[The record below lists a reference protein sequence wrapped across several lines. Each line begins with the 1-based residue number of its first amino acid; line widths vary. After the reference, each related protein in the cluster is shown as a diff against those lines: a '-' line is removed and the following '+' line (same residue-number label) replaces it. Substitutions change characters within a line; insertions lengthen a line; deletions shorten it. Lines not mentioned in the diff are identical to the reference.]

1 MKCSYNWL
9 NGFLKGKAPKPE
21 EISELLTM
29 NSMEVESIADF
40 TRTSC
45 GLDAVNDFVID
56 VKTLPNNNHSCLCHR
71 GIAREVGVLS
81 GIPVSKYS
89 RDYKDFIISE
99 TNKKLTV
106 KIVEPKLPARPND
119 NKFGHSGGCRR
130 YAGRIVENI
139 KVGPSPKWLKDYLE
153 VLGQRSINNIVDATN
168 FIMNEIG
175 QPMHAFDADK
185 LKLINADKNADKRRL
200 GIEIVVK
207 NAIRGQRIITLDKKD
222 VELDE
227 NVLLITDGENP
238 LAIAGIKGGNYA
250 ELDLKTT
257 NIVLESASFDPVLIR
272 KTAQRIK
279 IQTDASKRYEND
291 FSQEVAGEA
300 MDILTKLIV
309 EIAGTKDTK
318 VGEVVDNYPK
328 KPNKFKLGISSKEAS
343 QIIGVEIKDKDIE
356 DIFNRFGF
364 EYKKIKPIDEVL
376 KLALTLVDTP
386 YKNGASV
393 SYDAP
398 NVFDC
403 SGFITYLF
411 RESGVSVPRISVDQY
426 VFGKMISEKDLKP
439 GDTIYSNTREGK
451 IHYETIEFLPGTK
464 VPEGVD
470 HCGLYI
476 GDGKVIHATGLFG
489 KVVVEEL
496 NKSNRFE
503 HISGYRRMSENEERF
518 VIIVPD
524 ERLDL
529 RIKEDLAEEI
539 GRIYGYSKIVDS
551 KDIGNKLPVKI
562 EKGFAYKEKIRRILY
577 SEGFSE
583 VMNYSFAD
591 KGEIELANPMSPEK
605 KFLRSN
611 LIDQMIKC
619 LEFNSRYSELID
631 MPQIKIF
638 EFGHVFSSVGE
649 RENLIIGVKNPLS
662 IKKPKEKDVINNVIV
677 LIEKELG
684 IKLEKLNNNEFAVEF
699 DFGSLIA
706 KLPDDVSYELTEIGD
721 KNVRFKS
728 ISQYPY
734 MIRDVAVFTP
744 DGTKPEEVFDI
755 ISSEINELVI
765 KNNLFDVFNK
775 KMEDGSIKISYAY
788 RLIFQS
794 YERTLSDNEVN
805 TIMQKITDKLN
816 SKLGWQVR

>member
-1 MKCSYNWL
+1 MKVSYNWL

-21 EISELLTM
+21 EISEILTM
-29 NSMEVESIADF
+29 NSMEVEGVEKAE
-40 TRTSC
+40 
-45 GLDAVNDFVID
+45 NDFVID

-71 GIAREVGVLS
+71 GIAREVGVLA

-106 KIVEPKLPARPND
+106 KIVDPKL
-119 NKFGHSGGCRR
+119 CRR

-139 KVGPSPKWLKDYLE
+139 KVGSSPKWLKDYLE

-175 QPMHAFDADK
+175 QPMHAFDFNKIAQTDAD
-185 LKLINADKNADKRRL
+185 LTQNNAD
-200 GIEIVVK
+200 GGVEIVVK

-309 EIAGTKDTK
+309 EIAGTNDTK

-376 KLALTLVDTP
+376 KLALTLVDIP

-426 VFGKMISEKDLKP
+426 VFGKIISEKDLRP

-464 VPEGVD
+464 VSEGVD

-489 KVVVEEL
+489 KVVIEEL
-496 NKSNRFE
+496 NKSKRFE
-503 HISGYRRMSENEERF
+503 YISGYRRMSENEERF
-518 VIIVPD
+518 VITVPD

-551 KDIGNKLPVKI
+551 KDIGNLLPVKVN
-562 EKGFAYKEKIRRILY
+562 KVFAYKEKIRRILY

-583 VMNYSFAD
+583 VMNYSFTD

-605 KFLRSN
+605 KFLRLN
-611 LIDQMIKC
+611 LTDQMIKS

-631 MPQIKIF
+631 MPQIKTF
-638 EFGHVFSSVGE
+638 EFGHVFFAVAE
-649 RENLIIGVKNPLS
+649 RENLIIGVKNPTS
-662 IKKPKEKDVINNVIV
+662 VKKPKEKDVINDVIV
-677 LIEKELG
+677 LIEKEFG

-706 KLPDDVSYELTEIGD
+706 KLPDEVSYELTEIGD
-721 KNVRFKS
+721 KDVRFKS

-744 DGTKPEEVFDI
+744 DGTKPEEVFEI
-755 ISSEINELVI
+755 ISSEAGELMIINR
-765 KNNLFDVFNK
+765 LFDVFNK

-794 YERTLSDNEVN
+794 YERTLSDNEIN
-805 TIMQKITDKLN
+805 IIMQKITDKLN
-816 SKLGWQVR
+816 SKSGWQVR

>member
-1 MKCSYNWL
+1 MKVSYNWL

-21 EISELLTM
+21 EISEILTM

-40 TRTSC
+40 TQTSR

-56 VKTLPNNNHSCLCHR
+56 VKTLPNKTHSCLCHR

-81 GIPVSKYS
+81 GIPVLKYS

-106 KIVEPKLPARPND
+106 KIVDPKL
-119 NKFGHSGGCRR
+119 CRR
-130 YAGRIVENI
+130 YAGRIIENI

-185 LKLINADKNADKRRL
+185 LNSKNILI
-200 GIEIVVK
+200 EVK

-309 EIAGTKDTK
+309 EIAGTNDTK
-318 VGEVVDNYPK
+318 VGEVIDNYPK
-328 KPNKFKLGISSKEAS
+328 KPNKYKLGISSKEAS

-386 YKNGASV
+386 YKKGASV

-411 RESGVSVPRISVDQY
+411 RESGVSVSRISVDQY
-426 VFGKMISEKDLKP
+426 VFGKIISEKDLRP
-439 GDTIYSNTREGK
+439 GDAIYSNTREGK

-489 KVVVEEL
+489 KVVIEEL
-496 NKSNRFE
+496 NKSKRFE
-503 HISGYRRMSENEERF
+503 YISGYRRMSENEERF
-518 VIIVPD
+518 VITVPD

-551 KDIGNKLPVKI
+551 KDIGNKLPVKVN
-562 EKGFAYKEKIRRILY
+562 KGFAYKEKIRRILY

-583 VMNYSFAD
+583 VMNYSFTD
-591 KGEIELANPMSPEK
+591 KGEIEIANPMSPEK
-605 KFLRSN
+605 KFLRLN
-611 LIDQMIKC
+611 LTDQMIKS

-631 MPQIKIF
+631 MPQIRIF
-638 EFGHVFSSVGE
+638 EFGHVFSNVGE

-684 IKLEKLNNNEFAVEF
+684 IKLEKLNSNEFSVEF

-706 KLPDDVSYELTEIGD
+706 KLPDEVSYELTEAGD

-744 DGTKPEEVFDI
+744 DGTKPEEVFEV
-755 ISSEINELVI
+755 ISSEVGELMIINR
-765 KNNLFDVFNK
+765 LFDVFNK

-794 YERTLSDNEVN
+794 YERTLSDNEIN
-805 TIMQKITDKLN
+805 IIMQKITDKLN
-816 SKLGWQVR
+816 SKSGWQVR

>member
-1 MKCSYNWL
+1 MKVSYNWL

-21 EISELLTM
+21 EISEILTM
-29 NSMEVESIADF
+29 NSMEVEGVEKAE
-40 TRTSC
+40 
-45 GLDAVNDFVID
+45 NDFVID

-81 GIPVSKYS
+81 GIPVLKYS

-106 KIVEPKLPARPND
+106 KIVDPKL
-119 NKFGHSGGCRR
+119 CRR
-130 YAGRIVENI
+130 YAGRIIKNI

-185 LKLINADKNADKRRL
+185 LNSKNILI
-200 GIEIVVK
+200 EVK

-309 EIAGTKDTK
+309 EIAGTNDTK

-376 KLALTLVDTP
+376 KLALTLVDIP
-386 YKNGASV
+386 YKNSASV
-393 SYDAP
+393 SFDAP

-403 SGFITYLF
+403 SGFITYLS

-426 VFGKMISEKDLKP
+426 VFGKIISEKDLRP

-489 KVVVEEL
+489 KVVIEEL
-496 NKSNRFE
+496 NKSKRFE
-503 HISGYRRMSENEERF
+503 YISGYRRMSENEERF
-518 VIIVPD
+518 VITVPD

-551 KDIGNKLPVKI
+551 KDTGNKLPVKVNN
-562 EKGFAYKEKIRRILY
+562 GFAHKEKIRRILY

-583 VMNYSFAD
+583 VMNYSFTD

-605 KFLRSN
+605 KFLRLN
-611 LIDQMIKC
+611 LTDQMIKS

-631 MPQIKIF
+631 MPQIRIF
-638 EFGHVFSSVGE
+638 EFGHVFSNVGE
-649 RENLIIGVKNPLS
+649 RENLIIGVKNPTS
-662 IKKPKEKDVINNVIV
+662 VKKPKEKDVINDVIV

-684 IKLEKLNNNEFAVEF
+684 LEVGKGLSLALEGESLADSNIAEF

-706 KLPDDVSYELTEIGD
+706 KLPDEVSYELTEIGD
-721 KNVRFKS
+721 KDVRFKS

-744 DGTKPEEVFDI
+744 DGTKPEEVFEI
-755 ISSEINELVI
+755 ISSEAGELMIINR
-765 KNNLFDVFNK
+765 LFDVFNK
-775 KMEDGSIKISYAY
+775 KMDDGSIKISYAY

-794 YERTLSDNEVN
+794 YERTLSDNEIN
-805 TIMQKITDKLN
+805 IIMQKITDKLN
-816 SKLGWQVR
+816 SKSGWQVR

>member
-1 MKCSYNWL
+1 MKVSYNWL

-40 TRTSC
+40 TRISR
-45 GLDAVNDFVID
+45 GLDTVNDFVID

-89 RDYKDFIISE
+89 REYKDFLISE
-99 TNKKLTV
+99 TNKKLDV
-106 KIVEPKLPARPND
+106 KIADSKL
-119 NKFGHSGGCRR
+119 CRR
-130 YAGRIVENI
+130 YIGRIVENI

-185 LKLINADKNADKRRL
+185 MQASRGLNAEKNTV
-200 GIEIVVK
+200 EVVVK

-250 ELDLKTT
+250 ELDEKTI
-257 NIVLESASFDPVLIR
+257 NIVIESASFDPVLIR

-291 FSQEVAGEA
+291 FSQEIAGEA

-318 VGEVVDNYPK
+318 VGEVFDNYPK
-328 KPNKFKLGISSKEAS
+328 KPNKFKLGISSYEAS
-343 QIIGVEIKDKDIE
+343 KIIGIEIKDKDIE
-356 DIFNRFGF
+356 NIFDRFGF
-364 EYKKIKPIDEVL
+364 EWKKVKPIDEVL
-376 KLALTLVDTP
+376 KLATSLVGTP
-386 YKNGASV
+386 YKLGASITFE
-393 SYDAP
+393 AP
-398 NVFDC
+398 KVFDC
-403 SGFITYLF
+403 SSFISYLF
-411 RESGVSVPRISVDQY
+411 VQAGISIPRVSVDQY
-426 VFGKMISEKDLKP
+426 VFGKIISENDLKP
-439 GDTIYSNTREGK
+439 GDAIYSNTGEGK
-451 IHYETIEFLPGTK
+451 IHFETKEFLSGTK

-476 GDGKVIHATGLFG
+476 GDGKVIHTSS
-489 KVVVEEL
+489 KVGGVAIENLKEAKMFK
-496 NKSNRFE
+496 N
-503 HISGYRRMSENEERF
+503 ISGFRRMSENEERF
-518 VIIVPD
+518 VITVPD

-539 GRIYGYSKIVDS
+539 GRIYGYSKIKDS
-551 KDIGNKLPVKI
+551 GDIGEKLPVKI
-562 EKGFAYKEKIRRILY
+562 EKGFAYKEKISRILY
-577 SEGFSE
+577 EEGFSE
-583 VMNYSFAD
+583 VMNYTFTD
-591 KGEIELANPMSPEK
+591 KGEVELANPVSPEK

-611 LIDQMIKC
+611 LIDQMAKS
-619 LEFNSRYSELID
+619 LEFNSRYCELVD

-638 EFGHVFSSVGE
+638 EFGHVFSNTGE
-649 RENLIIGVKNPLS
+649 KKSFVIGVKNPLGV
-662 IKKPKEKDVINNVIV
+662 KKPKEQDVINGVIV
-677 LIEKELG
+677 LLENKLG
-684 IKLEKLNNNEFAVEF
+684 IKLEKINREENIAEF
-699 DFGSLIA
+699 DFDLLLT
-706 KLPDDVSYELTEIGD
+706 KLSDDITYDLSEIGNKD
-721 KNVRFKS
+721 VRFKS

-734 MIRDVAVFTP
+734 MIRDVAVFTTE
-744 DGTKPEEVFDI
+744 GTKPEEVFDI
-755 ISSEINELVI
+755 ISKEAGDLMI
-765 KNNLFDVFNK
+765 KNRLFDVFNK
-775 KMEDGSIKISYAY
+775 KFEDGSTKTSYAY

-794 YERTLSDNEVN
+794 YERTLSDDEVN
-805 TIMQKITDKLN
+805 AIMQKITDKLN
-816 SKLGWQVR
+816 AKNGWQVR